1 MALRVG
7 LVGVLLAV
15 AGQAAAA
22 PGPLVEPLRLVPAVS
37 SASSVSLPAPALA
50 AVPTA
55 PLRLGVTPGPR
66 AEIFAEVKRVA
77 AARGLPLDIVV
88 FDDAT
93 RIDAA
98 LAAGRLDAASFEDAR
113 QLAAARRAHGYALG
127 NVATTVTLPLALY
140 SRRLTGL
147 NQLQPG
153 ARVVIPAEPRAAA
166 RALVLLQ
173 NETLLTLRDGA
184 GLDATPH
191 DVTGNRLGLRIVTRP
206 ARQLFAALDAAALVA
221 MDRETAARAGLQ
233 PGRDSIGIEDAR
245 SPFADVLAVRDADRA
260 RPWVRELIA
269 ACHSDEIAHFILVRY
284 QDSVRRPW

>member
-1 MALRVG
+1 MGRFALLRAGCVG
-7 LVGVLLAV
+7 WVGALLAV

-22 PGPLVEPLRLVPAVS
+22 SDSLAEPLGLV
-37 SASSVSLPAPALA
+37 AP
-50 AVPTA
+50 VPA
-55 PLRLGVTPGPR
+55 PLRIGVTSGPQ
-66 AEIFAEVKRVA
+66 AGIFAEVKRVA
-77 AARGLPLDIVV
+77 AARGLPLDVVV

-98 LAAGRLDAASFEDAR
+98 LAAGRLDAASFEDAH
-113 QLAAARRAHGYALG
+113 QLAATRRAHGYALG
-127 NVATTVTLPLALY
+127 YVATTATLPLALY

-153 ARVVIPAEPRAAA
+153 ARVVIPAEPRAAS

-173 NETLLTLRDGA
+173 NETLLTLRDSA

-191 DVTGNRLGLRIVTRP
+191 DVIGNRLGLRIVTRP
-206 ARQLFAALDAAALVA
+206 ARQLFAALDDAALVA

-245 SPFADVLAVRDADRA
+245 SPFADVLTVRDVDRA

-269 ACHSDEIAHFILVRY
+269 ACHSDEVAHFILVRY